1 LTTGGVSTSGVITA
15 GLSVRVAMLSVCLG
29 AEIPKEA
36 RLIQQERAY
45 TAPIWDNP
53 PEGQPRNR

>member
-1 LTTGGVSTSGVITA
+1 MSGAMIVR
-15 GLSVRVAMLSVCLG
+15 LSVNAAMLSVCLG